1 MAAKVLAIDV
11 GYGFVKWSRRR
22 DNTIVKGIFPS
33 IVVPTPPWCQ
43 NSCRVT
49 ELKLTPNRDGVT

>member
-11 GYGFVKWSRRR
+11 GYSFVKWSRRR

-33 IVVPTPPWCQ
+33 IVVPKPP
-43 NSCRVT
+43 
-49 ELKLTPNRDGVT
+49 GVRIVVASLN